1 MAQTFNYFRYTD
13 NNGGNWSVKVGSS
26 ATQAGGLGWGSAS
39 ASDPPIPKGS
49 RLRAVYFLHP
59 ATQRKR
65 AVPCAT
71 AAAFAALKAPG
82 HAAVSLPDDN
92 QLIGDGWNVIGGREE
107 KLPTVHLI
115 H

>member
-1 MAQTFNYFRYTD
+1 MAQTFDYFQYTD
-13 NNGGNWSVKVGSS
+13 NSGATWSVKVGSS
-26 ATQAGGLGWGSAS
+26 ATQAAGLGWGSHSNA
-39 ASDPPIPKGS
+39 DPGIPKGS

-71 AAAFAALKAPG
+71 PAAFAALKAPG
-82 HAAVSLPDDN
+82 HAGVSLPDDN
-92 QLIGDGWNVIGGREE
+92 QLIGDTWNVIGGREE
-107 KLPTVHLI
+107 KIPTVHLI